1 MVDLMQSLWFVEPG
15 RLEWREVPAPVLKGD
30 TEALVRPVIAGRCP
44 FDALI
49 LRGRLPIPPGFAIGH
64 NAVAEVV
71 AIGDAVTR
79 VAVGDLVVVPPDVS
93 CGQCAP
99 CLRGWT
105 AHCTTVP
112 DGACYGVAVNGQ
124 WGGLFDDLVRL
135 PYADAMLHRI
145 PAGVDPLECVSV
157 GDITGATDE
166 LARRHVLAGARTRV
180 LVLAPGVT
188 GLTQAA
194 LAIAYGAEH
203 VLYVDPDPGNR
214 ALAEQCGAQTAAEPP
229 APSEGLFDLTVEASG
244 STEWFRRGLSLLAGE
259 GVLESLG
266 GVTGDISIPAF
277 PMFLQGIT
285 VRIAR
290 TNSFAN
296 TPGALDAIAA
306 ARIKPS
312 TFYSPIVKWEELPEA
327 MLEPARMLVATR

>member
-1 MVDLMQSLWFVEPG
+1 MVDSMQSLWFVEPG

-30 TEALVRPVIAGRCP
+30 TDALVRPVIAGRCP

-49 LRGRLPIPPGFAIGH
+49 VRGMLPIPPGFAIGH
-64 NAVAEVV
+64 NAVAEVI

-79 VAVGDLVVVPPDVS
+79 VAVGDLVVVPPDLS

-105 AHCTTVP
+105 AHCANMP
-112 DGACYGVAVNGQ
+112 DGASYGAAVNGH
-124 WGGLFDDLVRL
+124 WGGLFDDLVRV
-135 PYADAMLHRI
+135 PYADGMLHRI
-145 PAGVDPLECVSV
+145 PAGVDPLECVTV
-157 GDITGATDE
+157 GDITGANDE
-166 LARRHVLAGARTRV
+166 LARRHVLTGARKRV

-188 GLTQAA
+188 GLIQVA

-214 ALAEQCGAQTAAEPP
+214 ALAEQFGAQTAAEPP

-244 STEWFRRGLSLLAGE
+244 SAEWFGRGISLLAGE

-266 GVTGDISIPAF
+266 GVMGDISIPAF

-296 TPGALDAIAA
+296 TPGAFDAIAA
-306 ARIKPS
+306 ARVKPS
-312 TFYSPIVKWEELPEA
+312 TFYSPIVKWEDLPEA